1 MNLSDPVRSLAA
13 FPNYL
18 RQQGFT
24 VSPDQTI
31 GFLDA
36 VGVLG
41 PRGIDDIRSAALALL
56 AIPNDRR
63 PEFDALFRAYFLG
76 ELIAGPPAIERG
88 DIETDAIE
96 DAGGEIDVAVRDHP
110 DAFGSAAAAAER
122 LSRRQFMPVVE
133 DAELA
138 RLTRLAPS
146 RLPRRLSRRLE
157 AASHGQKLD
166 LRRTLRAAVR
176 QGGETLTLATR
187 RRRKLQRRILMLIDV
202 SGSMKERTDWTLRLA
217 HALASAADRL
227 EVFTLG
233 TRLTRITPVLAIRDR
248 QRALSRI
255 GGLAAD
261 IDGGTRLGDALQ
273 AFLNV
278 PRYASFARGAAVVVV
293 SDGLERGDPVPM
305 ADAVRRLSRGAWRL
319 NWLTPLAADD
329 EFDPRTR
336 ALALALPYIDKL
348 GDGSQIASVSDHMLT
363 LAERR

>member
-187 RRRKLQRRILMLIDV
+187 RRRKLQRRVLMLIDV

-248 QRALSRI
+248 QRA
-255 GGLAAD
+255 
-261 IDGGTRLGDALQ
+261 
-273 AFLNV
+273 
-278 PRYASFARGAAVVVV
+278 
-293 SDGLERGDPVPM
+293 
-305 ADAVRRLSRGAWRL
+305 
-319 NWLTPLAADD
+319 
-329 EFDPRTR
+329 
-336 ALALALPYIDKL
+336 
-348 GDGSQIASVSDHMLT
+348 
-363 LAERR
+363 